1 MLYMTGRLQKKNDYY
16 YVVLQLRDT
25 DGNRKQKW
33 IATGLPVKGNK
44 ARATEEM
51 RKILNEYERANLLF
65 SPNEPFVDVLEQWL
79 EHAKLHLEINT
90 YSNYEIIFRAH
101 LQPYFLE
108 HPIELRKIQ
117 TAHIQ
122 AYCNYKLQTLSPV
135 TVKKHLSNISCALE
149 EARKN
154 HIIPYNPAHDVILR
168 GSKKFIPNFYDEKQ
182 IAQLF
187 QAARKSK
194 IETEIILACTYGLRR
209 SEVAGLTWSQVDF
222 EKETILISKTAVISK
237 GGTVYKERT
246 KTKKS
251 CRVLPMSSEIKQYL
265 QNLYNRQQQQQQ
277 SLGAH
282 YHPSDF
288 VCRQADGRVF
298 SVEAISS
305 NFKKLLAD
313 NDLPPIRF
321 HDLRHSAAT
330 KLLADGYNMKCV
342 SEFLGHC
349 DIHTTMN
356 IYAHVSNQTKKEMA
370 GSMGGL
376 LNSLNDPPPQTP
388 VEAPV
393 EKIIYFPA
401 SRAI

>member
-1 MLYMTGRLQKKNDYY
+1 M
-16 YVVLQLRDT
+16 
-25 DGNRKQKW
+25 
-33 IATGLPVKGNK
+33 
-44 ARATEEM
+44 
-51 RKILNEYERANLLF
+51 
-65 SPNEPFVDVLEQWL
+65 
-79 EHAKLHLEINT
+79 EINT

-117 TAHIQ
+117 TAYIQ

-194 IETEIILACTYGLRR
+194 IETEIILACTYSLRR

-265 QNLYNRQQQQQQ
+265 QNLYNR
-277 SLGAH
+277 
-282 YHPSDF
+282 
-288 VCRQADGRVF
+288 
-298 SVEAISS
+298 
-305 NFKKLLAD
+305 
-313 NDLPPIRF
+313 
-321 HDLRHSAAT
+321 
-330 KLLADGYNMKCV
+330 
-342 SEFLGHC
+342 
-349 DIHTTMN
+349 
-356 IYAHVSNQTKKEMA
+356 
-370 GSMGGL
+370 
-376 LNSLNDPPPQTP
+376 
-388 VEAPV
+388 
-393 EKIIYFPA
+393 
-401 SRAI
+401 